1 MIEICTGSLSVSV
14 ELSLRP
20 PPNIKIPIPPTL
32 KTSILFPSPFHFPEK
47 INFSVNFL
55 STVSFFLTMAPNF
68 DNRRIVLALR
78 IFLLLSLFF
87 NLSPTFAQDSL
98 VQNAKEDS
106 GESVDLGRRA
116 KIALNGIEND
126 SILSLGLDS
135 TGPGLFDAFFAS
147 FSMILVSE
155 IGDETFI
162 IAALM
167 AMRHPKSIVLSGAL
181 SALIIM
187 TVLSTGLGRIVPNLI
202 SRKHTNSAATVLYA
216 FFGLRLLYIAWR
228 SSDSKSSQ
236 KKEMEEL
243 ECVASTPHAKIC
255 QELLLKK
262 NWMVDKG
269 KLQLGA
275 SFQDFSFIL
284 TFLAEWGDRSQIA
297 TIALATHKNAIGVA
311 VGATIGHTI
320 CTSLA
325 VVGGSMLASKI
336 SQRSVATV
344 GGLLF
349 LGFSVS
355 SYFYPPL

>member
-1 MIEICTGSLSVSV
+1 
-14 ELSLRP
+14 
-20 PPNIKIPIPPTL
+20 
-32 KTSILFPSPFHFPEK
+32 
-47 INFSVNFL
+47 
-55 STVSFFLTMAPNF
+55 MAPSFNK
-68 DNRRIVLALR
+68 RRILSAFR

-87 NLSPTFAQDSL
+87 NLSSTFAQDSL
-98 VQNAKEDS
+98 SQNAME
-106 GESVDLGRRA
+106 GFGGSVDLGRRG
-116 KIALNGIEND
+116 KIVLNEIDNG

-147 FSMILVSE
+147 LSMIIVSE

-181 SALIIM
+181 SALFIM

-228 SSDSKSSQ
+228 STESKSSQ
-236 KKEMEEL
+236 KKEMEEVEEKL
-243 ECVASTPHAKIC
+243 EGGQGKTPVRRFFSRFCTPIFL
-255 QELLLKK
+255 E
-262 NWMVDKG
+262 
-269 KLQLGA
+269 
-275 SFQDFSFIL
+275 SFIL

-297 TIALATHKNAIGVA
+297 TIALATHKNALGVA
-311 VGATIGHTI
+311 VGASLGHTF

-349 LGFSVS
+349 LGFSIS

>member
-1 MIEICTGSLSVSV
+1 
-14 ELSLRP
+14 
-20 PPNIKIPIPPTL
+20 
-32 KTSILFPSPFHFPEK
+32 
-47 INFSVNFL
+47 
-55 STVSFFLTMAPNF
+55 MAPSFN
-68 DNRRIVLALR
+68 NRRTVLAFRL
-78 IFLLLSLFF
+78 FLLLCFIF

-98 VQNAKEDS
+98 AQNAKEDS
-106 GESVDLGRRA
+106 GGSIDLGRRG
-116 KIALNGIEND
+116 KIALNKLKND
-126 SILSLGLDS
+126 PVLSLDLDS

-147 FSMILVSE
+147 LSMIIVSE

-181 SALIIM
+181 SALFIM
-187 TVLSTGLGRIVPNLI
+187 TILSTGLGRIVPNLI

-228 SSDSKSSQ
+228 SDSKSSQ
-236 KKEMEEL
+236 KKEMEEVEEKL
-243 ECVASTPHAKIC
+243 EGGQGKTSIRRFFSRFCTPIFL
-255 QELLLKK
+255 E
-262 NWMVDKG
+262 
-269 KLQLGA
+269 
-275 SFQDFSFIL
+275 SFIL

-297 TIALATHKNAIGVA
+297 TIALATHKNAVGVA

-349 LGFSVS
+349 LGFSLS

>member
-236 KKEMEEL
+236 KKEMEE
-243 ECVASTPHAKIC
+243 
-255 QELLLKK
+255 K